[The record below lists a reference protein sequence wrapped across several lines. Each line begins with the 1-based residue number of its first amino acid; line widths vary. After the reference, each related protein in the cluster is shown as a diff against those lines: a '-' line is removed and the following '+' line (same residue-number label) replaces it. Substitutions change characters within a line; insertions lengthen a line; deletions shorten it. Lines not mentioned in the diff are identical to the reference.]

1 MEFDSSSLGYILDFL
16 AGFFI
21 IQSIVLRSKRHIK
34 AESSTLYDG
43 NPLVY
48 ESQLKAFWDGWIGVV
63 LLFIGLFLHLIHFEI
78 HVYIF
83 LISAALSVTVP
94 YVFTFLIKRT
104 IKKEVRHE
112 HPHYDQVTKNMED
125 GKY

>member
-21 IQSIVLRSKRHIK
+21 IQSIVLRSKRHVK
-34 AESSTLYDG
+34 VESSTLWDG
-43 NPLVY
+43 NPLIY
-48 ESQLKAFWDGWIGVV
+48 EAQLKAFWDGWIGVT
-63 LLFIGLFLHLIHFEI
+63 LLFIGLVLHLVHFEI
-78 HVYIF
+78 QIYIF
-83 LISAALSVTVP
+83 LISTALSVIAP
-94 YVFTFLIKRT
+94 CGFTFFISRT

-112 HPHYDQVTKNMED
+112 YPHYDQVTKNMED